1 MCTIMLENNVENAR
15 FIAMNTILSRTNNF
29 SFEEIAEELR
39 CRGSLVNNVVE
50 SCIEELIDN
59 GLVYE
64 IGSKYKVS
72 HRHTC

>member
-29 SFEEIAEELR
+29 SFEEIAEVLKS
-39 CRGSLVNNVVE
+39 RGSFVNNVVE
-50 SCIEELIDN
+50 TCIEELIDN

-72 HRHTC
+72 QRHIC